1 MIDIGD
7 NMLDKEIPNNIFLD
21 NYYEYDFIDSELVE
35 VPNNIGIIID
45 MQYPKM
51 GMDNAINKCLVRKE
65 VLDMLIKVKQL
76 LPEGITLKIWDAYRP
91 LSLQKELFYK
101 YKDKII
107 KNFNLEE
114 LNEFER
120 NDIIKNYVSLPNED
134 DCYPPLHATG
144 GALDVT
150 LFDINRG
157 KDLDMGVIFDEFSER
172 TNSNYYEINDISKS
186 IRDNRRMLY
195 NAMTN
200 AGFTNLPSEIWH
212 YDYGNRAWAFY
223 NNKPSIYKGIFEYK

>member
-107 KNFNLEE
+107 KDFNLEE